1 MVGGLTPRR
10 ARLALAG
17 LLAGFLLT
25 LLLTLL
31 ASLLAGQ
38 KLVVV
43 GSGSAEPVL
52 SDGDLVVE
60 RQASPSEAKTGDL
73 ITFSE
78 PGSGRTITHRVQR
91 VEVLPDRVLFLTRGD
106 SSPTFERFSLP
117 ADGEIGVPIRRI
129 PFAGDIADLTGGP
142 AALVLLALLGA
153 GALAA
158 AGLSRR
164 ARPAR

>member
-1 MVGGLTPRR
+1 MAGGLTPRR

-17 LLAGFLLT
+17 LVAGFLLT

-60 RQASPSEAKTGDL
+60 RQARPSEAQAGDL

-78 PGSGRTITHRVQR
+78 PGSGRTITHRVKR
-91 VEVLPDRVLFLTRGD
+91 VEVLPERVLFLTRGD

-117 ADGEIGVPIRRI
+117 AEGEIGVPIRRI
-129 PFAGDIADLTGGP
+129 PFAGDVAEKTGGP